1 MQLLPLSDGND
12 IPTIFSSAFRCATT
26 ELTREEVVHK
36 FRAGVRHWEIAE
48 LFGNGHIICAT
59 LDELTSRE
67 DVYITY
73 KIWPKALT
81 AEDMVATVQ
90 GQLKDMGLSYV
101 DMLMVHAQIDV
112 ENKAMQYKGL
122 EDLKDAEVTKSLGVA
137 NMSSVLLQD
146 LLKNYRIPP
155 TVYEMEATPFNQCAD
170 MVEYCGDSSI
180 VIMNLEPLGKGI
192 KNGHQGLQSLAADLG
207 ISVTLLMLRWSF
219 TKGMCI
225 GLPASNKLVQDVLEG
240 ADTGVVGIESI
251 CLQLGADVME
261 KMEAF
266 ECALQSV
273 WIPIEPPAEE
283 EDQ

>member
-1 MQLLPLSDGND
+1 
-12 IPTIFSSAFRCATT
+12 
-26 ELTREEVVHK
+26 
-36 FRAGVRHWEIAE
+36 
-48 LFGNGHIICAT
+48 
-59 LDELTSRE
+59 
-67 DVYITY
+67 
-73 KIWPKALT
+73 
-81 AEDMVATVQ
+81 
-90 GQLKDMGLSYV
+90 MGLSYV

-137 NMSSVLLQD
+137 NMSSVLPGP
-146 LLKNYRIPP
+146 LKNCHSP

-170 MVEYCGDSSI
+170 MVEYYGDSSI

-240 ADTGVVGIESI
+240 ADTGVVASRASACSSE
-251 CLQLGADVME
+251 QT
-261 KMEAF
+261 
-266 ECALQSV
+266 
-273 WIPIEPPAEE
+273 
-283 EDQ
+283 